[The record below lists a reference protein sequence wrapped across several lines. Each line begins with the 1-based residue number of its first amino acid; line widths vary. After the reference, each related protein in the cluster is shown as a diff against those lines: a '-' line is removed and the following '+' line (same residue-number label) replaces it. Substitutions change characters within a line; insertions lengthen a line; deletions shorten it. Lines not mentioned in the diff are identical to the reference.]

1 MEKQTKENT
10 DVLENDGVTATET
23 ETEKVV
29 DFEKMYN
36 DTNDKYIR
44 LYADFENF
52 KKRNATEYSNLLKTA
67 SKEVITS
74 MIPILDDFERALSN
88 VSDEESKKG
97 IELIYNKMKD
107 TLSTKGLLSY
117 SSVGEEFNA
126 DLHDCITQV
135 PNPENVGKVIA
146 EVEKGYKLNGLIIRH
161 SKVVVGC

>member
-97 IELIYNKMKD
+97 IELIYNKIK
-107 TLSTKGLLSY
+107 
-117 SSVGEEFNA
+117 
-126 DLHDCITQV
+126 
-135 PNPENVGKVIA
+135 
-146 EVEKGYKLNGLIIRH
+146 
-161 SKVVVGC
+161 